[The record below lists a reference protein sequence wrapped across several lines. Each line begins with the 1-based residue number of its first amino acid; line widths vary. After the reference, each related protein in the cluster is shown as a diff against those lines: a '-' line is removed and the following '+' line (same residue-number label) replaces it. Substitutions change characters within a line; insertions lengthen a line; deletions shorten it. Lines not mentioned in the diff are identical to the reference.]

1 MTVPII
7 VAHRGLSSRYPEN
20 TRLAIEQ
27 AVLAGARAVEFD
39 VQFTADLVPV
49 LFHDPTLERLLG
61 QQGRVMETPWKQLR
75 KYRTAFKHGNC
86 QPHAGLPITTLA
98 EITDYCQGLPEV
110 MPCIEIKTE
119 SIEYFGLHKCLNV
132 ILQVVEPLIEHALFL
147 SFNHEAITWL
157 HIHGITRTGWV
168 LDDYCDQSRTIA
180 EALQPH
186 VLVCDQMKLQATTGG
201 LWPGPWDWMAYQT
214 EDPGVIRQL
223 LRRGIRYVETDNIL
237 AVAAAMPEMFAS

>member
-7 VAHRGLSSRYPEN
+7 VAHRGLSALYPEN

-61 QQGRVMETPWKQLR
+61 HQGRIMETPWKQLR
-75 KYRTAFKHGNC
+75 KYITTFDHGSF
-86 QPHAGLPITTLA
+86 QPHAGLPITSLA
-98 EITDYCQGLPEV
+98 EITDYYQKLPRV

-132 ILQVVEPLIEHALFL
+132 ILKVVEPLIDHALFL
-147 SFNHEAITWL
+147 SFNREVIRWL
-157 HIHGITRTGWV
+157 HNHGIDRTGWV
-168 LDDYCDQSRTIA
+168 LYDYCDQARTIA
-180 EALQPH
+180 EALQPQ
-186 VLVCDQMKLQATTGG
+186 VLICDQTKLPATAGE
-201 LWPGPWDWMAYQT
+201 LWPGPWDWMAYHT
-214 EDPGVIRQL
+214 EDPGLIRQL

-237 AVAAAMPEMFAS
+237 AVASAMPEMFTS